1 VGLSHLSD
9 IQPQDFRRY
18 HPGGKLGVRLL
29 MVDDLMHTGAA
40 LPIVSPSTLMQ
51 EVVIEMS
58 RKGFGTAIVELWLN
72 LGDAHFQAAR
82 FSASLV
88 GSTPSLNVIPSMTF
102 GN

>member
-1 VGLSHLSD
+1 MG
-9 IQPQDFRRY
+9 RN
-18 HPGGKLGVRLL
+18 
-29 MVDDLMHTGAA
+29 
-40 LPIVSPSTLMQ
+40 
-51 EVVIEMS
+51 
-58 RKGFGTAIVELWLN
+58 ELWLN

>member
-1 VGLSHLSD
+1 MNTM
-9 IQPQDFRRY
+9 IRQIT
-18 HPGGKLGVRLL
+18 HPGEPAR
-29 MVDDLMHTGAA
+29 DR
-40 LPIVSPSTLMQ
+40 I
-51 EVVIEMS
+51 
-58 RKGFGTAIVELWLN
+58 ELWLN